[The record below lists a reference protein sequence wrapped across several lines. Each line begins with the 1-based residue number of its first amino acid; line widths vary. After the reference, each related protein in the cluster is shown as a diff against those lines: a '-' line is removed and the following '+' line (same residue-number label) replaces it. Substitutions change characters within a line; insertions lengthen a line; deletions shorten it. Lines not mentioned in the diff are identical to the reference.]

1 MVLVLYVKG
10 ELILDNKADIIKP
23 FQSFKKNV
31 NNEIFI
37 WLNIQPCK
45 NDFLPFIQ
53 EKVRLAI
60 MPH

>member
-1 MVLVLYVKG
+1 MLLT
-10 ELILDNKADIIKP
+10 P

-45 NDFLPFIQ
+45 NDFLPFIR
-53 EKVRLAI
+53 EKVILAI